1 VRKSLC
7 AIAIVSAATFTGQ
20 AYADD
25 YGCRVL
31 MCLSNPNGATAEP
44 QCDPPIRKF
53 LEGQAKDPKEPFP
66 SCPEGA
72 PATMKP
78 AYRPYDQCPDGT
90 RALDDSI
97 QAIQLPPS
105 TFSQLALVSKP
116 PANRPWLND
125 LPIDVPSGV
134 TFLTGIGEGSGQNLA
149 ARANKVC
156 VGKSLGT
163 LTFNVG
169 TQEAPATKTVL
180 VFEQVTTMEPA
191 KSPYVVDVNVGPQ
204 LLRSVRF

>member
-1 VRKSLC
+1 
-7 AIAIVSAATFTGQ
+7 
-20 AYADD
+20 
-25 YGCRVL
+25 
-31 MCLSNPNGATAEP
+31 
-44 QCDPPIRKF
+44 
-53 LEGQAKDPKEPFP
+53 
-66 SCPEGA
+66 
-72 PATMKP
+72 MKP

-90 RALDDSI
+90 RALDDTI

-116 PANRPWLND
+116 PANRPWQND

-134 TFLTGIGEGSGQNLA
+134 TFQSGIGEGNGQYSA
-149 ARANKVC
+149 TRANKVC

-204 LLRSVRF
+204 LIRSVRF